1 MPSNSRRVEL
11 KFQDHIIDS
20 YKACGGYA
28 RKWATDMQVGLP
40 DLCATLPGI
49 GGHWVEV
56 KHRPEWSILRKEYE
70 NPLDKMQARNA
81 RLYIEGGALVFG
93 AVIVGGVKAIG
104 SSLVIFH
111 PYAPVIMADRNIFP
125 YVPGKGYDMTAAARE
140 AHLMA
145 PF

>member
-1 MPSNSRRVEL
+1 MPSKQRRVEL

-40 DLCATLPGI
+40 DLCAALPGI

-56 KHRPEWSILRKEYE
+56 KHRPEWSILKREYG
-70 NPLDKMQARNA
+70 NPLDKMQVRNA
-81 RLYIEGGALVFG
+81 RLYMDAGALVFG
-93 AVIVGGVKAIG
+93 AVIVEGSNAIG
-104 SSLVIFH
+104 SHLVIFH
-111 PYAPVIMADRNIFP
+111 PLAPVLMTDHTIYP
-125 YVPGKGYDMTAAARE
+125 YVPGKGYDVATAARE
-140 AHLMA
+140 AQHLA